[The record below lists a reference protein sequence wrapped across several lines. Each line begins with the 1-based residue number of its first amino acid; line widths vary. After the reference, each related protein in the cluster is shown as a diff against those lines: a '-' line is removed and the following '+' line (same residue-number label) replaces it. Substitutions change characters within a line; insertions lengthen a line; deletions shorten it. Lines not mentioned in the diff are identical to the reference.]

1 MKAQALRFS
10 LWLVPLPPLLL
21 PTWAAASASLQG
33 WPPRR
38 MAASAGVGPVSTPF
52 FSPRQCE
59 KRNRHLGGTSPN
71 FAEAKGLAPTR
82 SSRALSR
89 LAPRVSTRNTRA
101 GPCVLRP
108 GREPACGA
116 ASCIRCRARGSPRPS
131 APSARLPNRLRHPVG
146 GDLQAARVHA
156 HPFAARSLEE
166 VGEDFPRGH
175 RPTGA
180 PRQPATLRHPPAS
193 LEARHPSCRCPP
205 RSARRRTPSASRL
218 A

>member
-1 MKAQALRFS
+1 
-10 LWLVPLPPLLL
+10 
-21 PTWAAASASLQG
+21 
-33 WPPRR
+33 
-38 MAASAGVGPVSTPF
+38 MAASAGVGPVSTA
-52 FSPRQCE
+52 FSRRGA
-59 KRNRHLGGTSPN
+59 RNATDITAAQHTIFPTLRKQRVWLRHAPLV
-71 FAEAKGLAPTR
+71 FCLAWR
-82 SSRALSR
+82 RES
-89 LAPRVSTRNTRA
+89 VSTRNTRA
-101 GPCVLRP
+101 GPCLLRP

-166 VGEDFPRGH
+166 VGEDSPRGH
-175 RPTGA
+175 QPTGA